1 MVWPYEVNAGIILNM
16 NKDMLSKKVIE
27 AAEASIFIRLSK
39 LKKRNIHVGDKKTSV
54 TLEPLVW
61 ELLHDIADD
70 QSFSVHELC
79 TFINDRKN
87 KEASLASAMR
97 VFVMAYMKIQI
108 KANEE

>member
-1 MVWPYEVNAGIILNM
+1 M
-16 NKDMLSKKVIE
+16 NKNTPSKKVIE

-61 ELLHDIADD
+61 ELLHNIADD
-70 QSFSVHELC
+70 QNFSVHELC